1 MQTKEAFDF
10 SNTLGVSPL
19 QDKDKS
25 NFKEARNDFENLKEI
40 DLYSSNEKSPQQ
52 LSLKQLQAH
61 KRPLRQQLLPK
72 IEQRKQW
79 QSIDYARAGITSP
92 ADGLRPT

>member
-1 MQTKEAFDF
+1 MQSKEAFDF

-19 QDKDKS
+19 QDKNKS
-25 NFKEARNDFENLKEI
+25 NFKQSRTDFENLGEI

-52 LSLKQLQAH
+52 VPLEQLQAH
-61 KRPLRQQLLPK
+61 KRPFRPQLLPG

-92 ADGLRPT
+92 ADGLRPV